1 MARMKSSTFYAFHR
15 RGRQLQAGSGMRS
28 SASPSLPLAVRPLAA
43 PVLAVLGAIALLANP
58 AAAQRNAP
66 PHLNTPETPRKIDNA
81 PEARAQ
87 RLRPVRN
94 WGYWLSSFAIND
106 VVTAPHDLLVV
117 DNGVSANRRFMR
129 QRTREEVA
137 RMKQRPDGSSR
148 VLLAYLS
155 FGEAERYRAYWR
167 PEWYD
172 RNKKPAWLGTA
183 NPEWDG
189 NYFVRYWAPEWQA
202 LMFGTPESYL
212 DIIMAQGFDGVYLDR
227 ADAFSYWE
235 KTRPSAQRDMALF
248 LRRLSDYAHKRNPEF
263 LIVMQ
268 NAEELLDDPKVLDSI
283 DGIAKEDLFFGVE
296 KPATPNQPEDVA
308 FSLKQLRMAR
318 DAGRKVL
325 VVEYLRDPAKMTAA
339 AKQIAN
345 EGFLPYFAPR
355 LLDCLNPPAV
365 PLSAAAGAQSIC
377 P

>member
-1 MARMKSSTFYAFHR
+1 MTSFDFFTFHR
-15 RGRQLQAGSGMRS
+15 SYRKSQACGSAGPSVRRS
-28 SASPSLPLAVRPLAA
+28 SPFVVPTLAA
-43 PVLAVLGAIALLANP
+43 AVIAVLGVVALVANP
-58 AAAQRNAP
+58 AAAQRSAP
-66 PHLNTPETPRKIDNA
+66 TPTLRNLDTPRKFDSA

-87 RLRPVRN
+87 QLRPVRN

-106 VVTAPHDLLVV
+106 VVTAPHDLMVV

-129 QRTREEVA
+129 QRTRDEVA
-137 RMKQRPDGSSR
+137 RMKQRPNGSPR
-148 VLLAYLS
+148 LLLAYLS
-155 FGEAERYRAYWR
+155 IGEAERYRAYWR

-172 RNKKPAWLGTA
+172 RKKKPTWLGPA

-189 NYFVRYWAPEWQA
+189 NYFVQFWAPEWQA
-202 LMFGTPESYL
+202 LMFGKPESYL

-227 ADAFSYWE
+227 ADAFAYWE
-235 KTRPSAQRDMALF
+235 KTRPSAQKDMTLF
-248 LRRLSDYAHKRNPEF
+248 LRRLSTYARQRNPEF

-268 NAEELLDDPKVLDSI
+268 NAEELLDDAKVLESI

-296 KPATPNQPEDVA
+296 KHEAPNEPEDVA
-308 FSLKQLRMAR
+308 FSLKQLRLAR

-325 VVEYLRDPAKMTAA
+325 VVEYLNDPVKISATAKL
-339 AKQIAN
+339 IVD

-365 PLSAAAGAQSIC
+365 PFSAAAGMPSSC
-377 P
+377 R

>member
-28 SASPSLPLAVRPLAA
+28 SASPSSPLAVRPLAA

-106 VVTAPHDLLVV
+106 VVTAPHDLI
-117 DNGVSANRRFMR
+117 GRRQWRLR
-129 QRTREEVA
+129 QPPLHARNARAEEVA

-189 NYFVRYWAPEWQA
+189 NYFVQILGARVA
-202 LMFGTPESYL
+202 SL
-212 DIIMAQGFDGVYLDR
+212 DVRHAR
-227 ADAFSYWE
+227 
-235 KTRPSAQRDMALF
+235 K
-248 LRRLSDYAHKRNPEF
+248 
-263 LIVMQ
+263 
-268 NAEELLDDPKVLDSI
+268 
-283 DGIAKEDLFFGVE
+283 
-296 KPATPNQPEDVA
+296 AT
-308 FSLKQLRMAR
+308 S
-318 DAGRKVL
+318 
-325 VVEYLRDPAKMTAA
+325 T
-339 AKQIAN
+339 
-345 EGFLPYFAPR
+345 
-355 LLDCLNPPAV
+355 
-365 PLSAAAGAQSIC
+365 SS
-377 P
+377 